1 MSMDPTERLD
11 DIEVRLVAQEH
22 RLFAVL
28 QNFFIERPKW
38 PKGDPRRDA
47 AARAIIWC
55 IFFSPGTVAIAG
67 GLIGIATLAVLVWQN
82 ALIKEQNAYF
92 QEQNRQQQIQ
102 IESQDRVSTQSQRT
116 RAIEVIYGKQFNGN
130 PRIKAEAVR
139 TLVVIERSRIAQ
151 GNNVF
156 PSAYVNLHDADLSKI
171 QIDNFDLKMISFRN
185 SNLSDAILV
194 GINLSGSAFRFANLQ
209 RANFHNSNL
218 TETFWDSADLSYADL
233 SGADLNG
240 ANMVRVNF
248 RNADIDGVKNW
259 KTIALKDAKIAGVK
273 NAPDGFIEWATKNG
287 AIPD

>member
-1 MSMDPTERLD
+1 MNSAERID

-47 AARAIIWC
+47 AASAIIWC

-92 QEQNRQQQIQ
+92 QEQNKQQQIQ
-102 IESQDRVSTQSQRT
+102 IEAQDRVSTQSQRT
-116 RAIEVIYGKQFNGN
+116 RAIEVIYGTQFTGN
-130 PRIKAEAVR
+130 PRIKAEAIR

-156 PSAYVNLHDADLSKI
+156 PSAYVNLHDADLSRI
-171 QIDNFDLKMISFRN
+171 HIDNFDLKMVSFRN
-185 SNLSDAILV
+185 SDLSNAILV
-194 GINLSGSAFRFANLQ
+194 GINLQGSAFRFANLKS
-209 RANFHNSNL
+209 ANFHNSIL
-218 TETFWDSADLSYADL
+218 TETFWDSADLSFSDLSEADL
-233 SGADLNG
+233 KG
-240 ANMVRVNF
+240 ANMVRADF
-248 RNADIDGVKNW
+248 RNADIDGIKNW
-259 KTIALKDAKIAGVK
+259 RTIALTDAKISGVK
-273 NAPDGFIEWATKNG
+273 NPPKGFMEWAKKNG
-287 AIPD
+287 AILD